1 MWGQLL
7 DPCHLQQPLVSIII
21 MLVLDLYI
29 DLLSISSIRSHEL
42 LHLLGVLVLNCLDI
56 CLMFNTQAISDF
68 SPPLLKSVHGI
79 FDAQMST
86 VGCLRESHLECRRSI
101 TSNQWLLT
109 TLSRGYCIQFG
120 CRPPV
125 RTAMRSRSMPGRCTY
140 TQSSGFAPQGCHTV
154 SRPSSSPR
162 GILFHL
168 FSGHQEGWRVSVF
181 SYPSSFSVG
190 SHGKTYSGTHRQ
202 QGNRFLIFY
211 IDHGVHIRWL
221 ANCLSGLRPTCFP
234 SRQFIYRSGRGC
246 SFTWQ
251 GVTRRLDSTPRSG
264 ADDFED
270 LWDCSGRCVHR

>member
-7 DPCHLQQPLVSIII
+7 DPCHLQQPLVSVII

-154 SRPSSSPR
+154 SRPSSSPIYFLVTKKD
-162 GILFHL
+162 GGFQCFLILLHF
-168 FSGHQEGWRVSVF
+168 QSVLM
-181 SYPSSFSVG
+181 
-190 SHGKTYSGTHRQ
+190 GKHILVHT
-202 QGNRFLIFY
+202 GNRVTDFNF
-211 IDHGVHIRWL
+211 
-221 ANCLSGLRPTCFP
+221 F
-234 SRQFIYRSGRGC
+234 FI
-246 SFTWQ
+246 
-251 GVTRRLDSTPRSG
+251 
-264 ADDFED
+264 
-270 LWDCSGRCVHR
+270 